1 MKIVYLFYIFYIYL
15 IMSNINNFT
24 NDFNIKLPN
33 DYIKLFNKN
42 IITDTIISEN
52 VIIENN
58 NTTSPVK
65 YIVKDTG
72 KLERQK
78 YSNDSMVKLIICTCI
93 YKRHALTKFCIMDW
107 LKSDIYKIIVI
118 YSYDDDYDNIKDIG
132 DSRLILLKYEN
143 LPLSNKWNYSLRAAR
158 RYNPDAIM
166 IMGSDDIFIN
176 TYITKA
182 KYYLN
187 RGIEYI
193 SNSSWLNV
201 GYYNNKIIVSSG
213 RYNMRALDDGIGSAR
228 IYSCDILKK
237 INFNLYLFEKPLNK
251 ILDYNSY
258 RKVNKFITKK
268 RYNIIK
274 NSLILLKNPDDDI
287 AITVKS
293 NYLDYLKLIYK
304 STTTV
309 STIDKIIIY
318 DYNII

>member
-1 MKIVYLFYIFYIYL
+1 
-15 IMSNINNFT
+15 MSNLEKFT

-42 IITDTIISEN
+42 IITNTNIEQE
-52 VIIENN
+52 IIENSIEKSKEN
-58 NTTSPVK
+58 APIK

-72 KLERQK
+72 KLEKQK
-78 YSNDSMVKLIICTCI
+78 YSSDSMVKLIICTCI
-93 YKRHALTKFCIMDW
+93 YKRHELTRFCIMDW
-107 LKSDIYKIIVI
+107 LKSDIYKIIVV
-118 YSYDDDYDNIKDIG
+118 YSYDDDYDNIKDIN
-132 DSRLILLKYEN
+132 DSRLVLLKYDN
-143 LPLSNKWNYSLRAAR
+143 MPLSNKWNYSVRSAR
-158 RYNPDAIM
+158 RYNPDCIM

-182 KYYLN
+182 KYYIN

-201 GYYNNKIIVSSG
+201 GYYNNKIIISSG
-213 RYNMRALDDGIGSAR
+213 RYNKRALDDGIGSAR

-237 INFNLYLFEKPLNK
+237 INFNLYLFEKPLNR

-293 NYLDYLKLIYK
+293 DYLNYLNLVYK
-304 STTTV
+304 SAETV

-318 DYNII
+318 DYNNL